1 MGNIVVEHQIE
12 HHHWADRQN
21 SLLRTCHKSSALFR
35 IGQIRKE
42 IPCHTVA
49 AAVLL
54 LDSQFVVIAHV
65 SQTLEKGRV
74 AEIEVLRSA
83 AMGPLL
89 LMKEGCRDVTL
100 RCQTNGE
107 FSVWMRLLD

>member
-12 HHHWADRQN
+12 HHHWADRQDY
-21 SLLRTCHKSSALFR
+21 LVRTYHKSSALFR

-42 IPCHTVA
+42 SPCHTVA
-49 AAVLL
+49 AAVL

-83 AMGPLL
+83 AMDRLL
-89 LMKEGCRDVTL
+89 RVCRNVTL